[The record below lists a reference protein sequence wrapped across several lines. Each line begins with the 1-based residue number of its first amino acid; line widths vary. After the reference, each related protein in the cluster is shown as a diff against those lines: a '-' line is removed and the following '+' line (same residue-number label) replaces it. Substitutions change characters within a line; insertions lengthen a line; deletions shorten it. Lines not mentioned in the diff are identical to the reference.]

1 VTALSRVLPEDD
13 SRLQAARTAAAT
25 AGRAV
30 TAARQAESASIADLA
45 ATLAAWLTED
55 PAQDVARL
63 ESQYPIVLL
72 PARIETRFVP
82 EQGQLL
88 VRVYPDA
95 ISADAH
101 EPELSVTER
110 AAGQAYWAAASA
122 GQESLTAWQALLATY
137 SPPRA
142 AWIVRVTAPGAGNP
156 QSELTKPS
164 SHSRSASAR
173 TLSAPT
179 GCR

>member
-1 VTALSRVLPEDD
+1 MASVDRTPVDQQRDVIAGARTAWRQALADLAAREADVTALSRVLPEDD

-72 PARIETRFVP
+72 PARMETRS
-82 EQGQLL
+82 
-88 VRVYPDA
+88 
-95 ISADAH
+95 I
-101 EPELSVTER
+101 LSR
-110 AAGQAYWAAASA
+110 ASCGCASIP
-122 GQESLTAWQALLATY
+122 TR
-137 SPPRA
+137 SPPTPTSRNCRRPNGPPGRRTGPGPA
-142 AWIVRVTAPGAGNP
+142 ARKA
-156 QSELTKPS
+156 
-164 SHSRSASAR
+164 
-173 TLSAPT
+173 
-179 GCR
+179 